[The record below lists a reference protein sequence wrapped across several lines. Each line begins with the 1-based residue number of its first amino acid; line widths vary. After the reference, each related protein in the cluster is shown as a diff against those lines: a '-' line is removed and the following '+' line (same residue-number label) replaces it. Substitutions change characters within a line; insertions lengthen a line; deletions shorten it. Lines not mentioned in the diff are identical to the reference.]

1 MRARRR
7 DHHPRG
13 PAESAGGPPAGGPP
27 AGGPPGGGAD
37 RPRDGGPRSGRRRK
51 RGSGS
56 ASDTAQRPATAPRPT
71 AGAAPSG
78 APGAATPAGK
88 AAPADAR
95 TTTPTRGARR
105 KDRNRRPKVDALSF
119 WGDAAALP
127 TSEAD
132 VRLTDDPGAVSR
144 SLGTPP
150 LPGQEVVAPHYFAA
164 VYERAVMTAGAL
176 AAAGGLIDT
185 ETLAEELEH

>member
-51 RGSGS
+51 RGSGG
-56 ASDTAQRPATAPRPT
+56 ASDTAQRPT
-71 AGAAPSG
+71 AGAATSG
-78 APGAATPAGK
+78 GKGAAAPAGK

-95 TTTPTRGARR
+95 PTPSRGARR

-150 LPGQEVVAPHYFAA
+150 LPGQEIVAPHYFAA

-185 ETLAEELEH
+185 ETLAEELGD

>member
-7 DHHPRG
+7 DHHPRR
-13 PAESAGGPPAGGPP
+13 PSESAGGSPA
-27 AGGPPGGGAD
+27 GGAD
-37 RPRDGGPRSGRRRK
+37 RPRDGAPRSGRRRK
-51 RGSGS
+51 RGSGGGGS
-56 ASDTAQRPATAPRPT
+56 DASPRPA
-71 AGAAPSG
+71 
-78 APGAATPAGK
+78 
-88 AAPADAR
+88 AAPAGGPSTASPSGNGRAADAR
-95 TTTPTRGARR
+95 PNPARGARR

-127 TSEAD
+127 FHETD
-132 VRLTDDPGAVSR
+132 VRITDDPGAVSR

-150 LPGQEVVAPHYFAA
+150 LPGQEIVAPHYFAA

-185 ETLAEELEH
+185 ETLAEELRD

>member
-1 MRARRR
+1 VRARRR

-13 PAESAGGPPAGGPP
+13 PAEPTGAAPA
-27 AGGPPGGGAD
+27 GGAD
-37 RPRDGGPRSGRRRK
+37 RPRDGGPRSGRSRRK
-51 RGSGS
+51 RGSGGGTADPSERPS
-56 ASDTAQRPATAPRPT
+56 AGSDRPRAAGRPEPGET
-71 AGAAPSG
+71 AGGAQGTGQAGNGQAGSG
-78 APGAATPAGK
+78 RSPA
-88 AAPADAR
+88 
-95 TTTPTRGARR
+95 RGGRR

-127 TSEAD
+127 SSEAD
-132 VRLTDDPGAVSR
+132 VRITDDPGAVSR

-150 LPGQEVVAPHYFAA
+150 LPGQEIVAPHYFAA

-185 ETLAEELEH
+185 ETLAEELGE

>member
-13 PAESAGGPPAGGPP
+13 APESAGGPTA
-27 AGGPPGGGAD
+27 GGAD
-37 RPRDGGPRSGRRRK
+37 RPREGGPRSGRRRK
-51 RGSGS
+51 RGSGGGT
-56 ASDTAQRPATAPRPT
+56 SDTSQRATAGGAPTGGQGAGQAGGNGQAADNARPT
-71 AGAAPSG
+71 
-78 APGAATPAGK
+78 PA
-88 AAPADAR
+88 
-95 TTTPTRGARR
+95 RGAKR
-105 KDRNRRPKVDALSF
+105 KDRNRRPKVDGLSF

-127 TSEAD
+127 SSETD
-132 VRLTDDPGAVSR
+132 VRITDDPGAVSR

-150 LPGQEVVAPHYFAA
+150 LPGQEIVAPHYFAA

-185 ETLAEELEH
+185 ETLAEELGE

>member
-27 AGGPPGGGAD
+27 AGGPPAGGPTGGGAD

-51 RGSGS
+51 RGSGG
-56 ASDTAQRPATAPRPT
+56 ASDTAQRPT
-71 AGAAPSG
+71 AGAATSG
-78 APGAATPAGK
+78 GKGAAAPAGK

-95 TTTPTRGARR
+95 PTPSRGARR

-150 LPGQEVVAPHYFAA
+150 LPGQEIVAPHYFAA

-185 ETLAEELEH
+185 ETLAEELGD